1 LERLILKIIDFLSV
15 VVMFRLNHYFSIS
28 KPIFPMKDILK
39 YIVPYFL
46 LIIVIILTGL
56 FDFEFNKEALSLSIL
71 LFALYYFRIDN
82 PHKSFL
88 NLLTVS
94 LILCFVAG
102 FTPSFGLSPLILKV
116 FIAITALVY
125 LLRFMKREEKL
136 WIDYL
141 KVIVVLTGASVII
154 IVPKSLPTVTTAFG
168 FIYILD
174 RLIIRRQ
181 MKKTTQIIVFTFLAL
196 ICISFVIFGQI
207 KANEARMVAEYA
219 ESAQEEAMQAADM
232 ARQQAQ
238 EAAAQA
244 RKAEAHALDLAEL
257 LKECRS
263 K

>member
-1 LERLILKIIDFLSV
+1 
-15 VVMFRLNHYFSIS
+15 
-28 KPIFPMKDILK
+28 MKDILK

-46 LIIVIILTGL
+46 LIIVIILGGL

-71 LFALYYFRIDN
+71 LFALYYLRIDN

-141 KVIVVLTGASVII
+141 KVISVLTGASLLII
-154 IVPKSLPTVTTAFG
+154 ITESLPAITTAFG

-181 MKKTTQIIVFTFLAL
+181 MKKITQIIVFTFLAL
-196 ICISFVIFGQI
+196 VCVTFVIYGQI
-207 KANEARMVAEYA
+207 KSNEAMMSASAARD
-219 ESAQEEAMQAADM
+219 AQEEAMQVADM
-232 ARQQAQ
+232 ARQQA
-238 EAAAQA
+238 EDAAAQA
-244 RKAEAHALDLAEL
+244 RRTEAEVLV
-257 LKECRS
+257 LKEQLLECQS